1 MAILMYHEDKD
12 DGSIAIAEGKVA
24 GEHTP
29 ARRYKHKGHF
39 VNVDGPAHV
48 LHHDV
53 EQMKQLGYRL
63 ATAEDQERHAKQ
75 QKNSTSLKED
85 KETK

>member
-1 MAILMYHEDKD
+1 VAILLYHEHKD
-12 DGSIAIAEGKVA
+12 DGQIAIAEGKVA

-39 VNVDGPAHV
+39 VNIDGPDHV
-48 LHHDV
+48 LHHDI
-53 EQMKQLGYRL
+53 EQLKQLGYRL

-75 QKNSTSLKED
+75 QKSITSLKE
-85 KETK
+85 TK